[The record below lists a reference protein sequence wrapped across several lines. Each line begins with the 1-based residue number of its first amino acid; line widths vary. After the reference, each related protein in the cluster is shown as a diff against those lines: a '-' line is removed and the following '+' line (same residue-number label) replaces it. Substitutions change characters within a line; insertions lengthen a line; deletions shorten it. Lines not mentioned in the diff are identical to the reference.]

1 MSAPTLSLAAAF
13 FEAAEYGPQPSFAEL
28 WTFSGSGERHIV
40 SDSKLR
46 QVAAKTS
53 LFLAGNA
60 GSVEEMATVLIGTYV
75 GLAATRVNAPS
86 SSSVH

>member
-1 MSAPTLSLAAAF
+1 M
-13 FEAAEYGPQPSFAEL
+13 
-28 WTFSGSGERHIV
+28 
-40 SDSKLR
+40 R

-75 GLAATRVNAPS
+75 GLGATRVNAPS